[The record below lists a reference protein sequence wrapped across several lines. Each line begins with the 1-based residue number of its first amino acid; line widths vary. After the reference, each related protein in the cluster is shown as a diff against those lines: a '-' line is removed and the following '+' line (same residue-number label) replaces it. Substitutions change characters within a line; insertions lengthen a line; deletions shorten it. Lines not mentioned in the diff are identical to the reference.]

1 MDWFRVLWIHSNQ
14 NSATK
19 EIAHGIY
26 VENVDNHSRDLGGEI
41 GILIRLNEKDV
52 LDFLANSAN
61 MKLVVV
67 RSAI

>member
-1 MDWFRVLWIHSNQ
+1 MLFRS
-14 NSATK
+14 
-19 EIAHGIY
+19 GIY
-26 VENVDNHSRDLGGEI
+26 VENVDYHSRDLGGEI